1 MSGWEVCLWKLS
13 VCVRSLNCGCKLLG
27 IKGGCGYLNLVQMQP
42 GVWKSYSLLENTKLN
57 VIEVYFMEN

>member
-27 IKGGCGYLNLVQMQP
+27 IKGGCGYLNLIQMQP

-57 VIEVYFMEN
+57 VI